1 MNESLDQKWFE
12 QLRVL
17 SSKTEEGEWIQRSMH
32 IEADEQ
38 EQFLADD
45 IENPQFAYAVGVPT
59 KLLDEEITA
68 FLSDLALTEKDAI
81 VLDLYNRKLAHQLTR
96 SHLLTASYAG
106 NDEQFYK
113 LSTELYGKPSKRY
126 FSYIAKQLQ
135 RLCKETMSDDPAT
148 RRLCR
153 IVSKIDTKKVDIDAA
168 MLPPVVVD
176 SPRIT
181 SIAQVE
187 AIFTGALAQYGLK
200 GWTLAVDQTG
210 KRTRFSVNNQQKV
223 INIPAEQQLLA
234 RASQLTEVNI
244 EALAAHEIGVHAR
257 RSAAGEASKLQLL
270 RLGLDT
276 YLLGEEGVAGYVQQ
290 QVEGATE
297 FYGFDRYMAASFAI
311 GLDGEKR
318 DFRGVFSIMVDYY
331 IMRYA
336 TAAGVTNKILK
347 ERAQQAAWE
356 VCVRVFRG
364 TTGQT
369 PGCIYTKDIVYLE
382 GNISI
387 WNLLTEKPHV
397 FPDLFVGKFN
407 PLSSRHIKSLQ
418 TLGII
423 KEW

>member
-1 MNESLDQKWFE
+1 MSTPLDQKWFD

-17 SSKTEEGEWIQRSMH
+17 SIKTEEGEWMQRSMH
-32 IEADEQ
+32 IQPDEQ
-38 EQFLADD
+38 EQFFADD
-45 IENPQFAYAVGVPT
+45 IENPQFEYAVGVPT
-59 KLLDEEITA
+59 KQLNTEIAA
-68 FLSDLALTEKDAI
+68 FVAELEANEKDAI
-81 VLDLYNRKLAHQLTR
+81 VLDLYNRKLAHQLIR
-96 SHLLTASYAG
+96 NQLLTASFAGDDRAFYA
-106 NDEQFYK
+106 
-113 LSTELYGKPSKRY
+113 LSTQLYGKPSKKY
-126 FSYIAKQLQ
+126 FSYVAKRLQ
-135 RLCKETMSDDPAT
+135 RLCKNTCSQDAAT

-153 IVSKIDTKKVDIDAA
+153 IVSKIDTKQVDIDTSV
-168 MLPPVVVD
+168 LPPVVTG

-181 SIAQVE
+181 SLQQVLTIFE
-187 AIFTGALAQYGLK
+187 AALEQYALTD
-200 GWTLAVDQTG
+200 WQLVVDQTN

-223 INIPAEQQLLA
+223 INVPSEVQLLS
-234 RASQLTEVNI
+234 RSTPLSEINI

-257 RSAAGEASKLQLL
+257 RSAAGEAGKLQLL
-270 RLGLDT
+270 RIGLDS

-290 QVEGATE
+290 QVEGAEE

-331 IMRYA
+331 IMKYA
-336 TAAGVTNKILK
+336 KEGVTTKKLK

-356 VCVRVFRG
+356 VCVRIFRG

-382 GNISI
+382 GNINV
-387 WNLLTEKPHV
+387 WHLLSEKPHV
-397 FPDLFVGKFN
+397 FPELFVGKYN
-407 PLSSRHIKSLQ
+407 PLISRHIKSLQ

>member
-1 MNESLDQKWFE
+1 MSESLDQKWFE
-12 QLRVL
+12 QLRQL
-17 SSKTEEGEWIQRSMH
+17 SSKTEEGEWIHRSML
-32 IEADEQ
+32 IESDER

-45 IENPQFAYAVGVPT
+45 IENPQFRYALDVPT
-59 KLLDEEITA
+59 KQLDTEINT
-68 FLSDLALTEKDAI
+68 FLHDLEVSEKDAI
-81 VLDLYNRKLAHQLTR
+81 VLDLYRRKLSHQLTR

-106 NDEQFYK
+106 NDQQFYK
-113 LSTELYGKPSKRY
+113 LSTELYGKPSKKY

-153 IVSKIDTKKVDIDAA
+153 MVSKIDTKKVDIDPVI
-168 MLPPVVVD
+168 LPP
-176 SPRIT
+176 PATAGPQIT

-187 AIFTGALAQYGLK
+187 AIFAGAMTQYGLQD
-200 GWTLAVDQTG
+200 WTLLVDSSE
-210 KRTRFSVNNQQKV
+210 KRSRFSVNNQQKV
-223 INIPAEQQLLA
+223 INIPGEAQLLA
-234 RASQLTEVNI
+234 RASKLTEVSI
-244 EALAAHEIGVHAR
+244 EALAAHEVGVHAR

-270 RLGLDT
+270 RIGLDS
-276 YLLGEEGVAGYVQQ
+276 YLRGEEGVAGYVQQ

-336 TAAGVTNKILK
+336 TGTGVTTKKLK
-347 ERAQQAAWE
+347 VRAQQAAWE
-356 VCVRVFRG
+356 VCVRIFRG

-382 GNISI
+382 GNVSI
-387 WNLLTEKPHV
+387 WHLLTEKPHV
-397 FPDLFVGKFN
+397 FPELFVGKYD
-407 PLSSRHIKSLQ
+407 PLNSRHIKSLQ

>member
-32 IEADEQ
+32 IETDEQ

-106 NDEQFYK
+106 DDEQFYK
-113 LSTELYGKPSKRY
+113 LSTELYGKPSKKY

-270 RLGLDT
+270 RIGLDS

-297 FYGFDRYMAASFAI
+297 FYGFDRYMAASFAT

-336 TAAGVTNKILK
+336 TGAGVTNKKLK

-407 PLSSRHIKSLQ
+407 PLSNRHIKSLQ